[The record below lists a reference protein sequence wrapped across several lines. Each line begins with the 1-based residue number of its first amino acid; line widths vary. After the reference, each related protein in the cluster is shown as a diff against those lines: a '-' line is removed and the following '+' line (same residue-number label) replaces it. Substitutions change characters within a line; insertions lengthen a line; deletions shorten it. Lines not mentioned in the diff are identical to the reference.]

1 MSIRVEV
8 WGDYACFSRPEMKVE
23 RVSYDVMT
31 PSAARGLIE
40 AVYWHP
46 GLRWVIDRIHVC
58 APIRFT
64 NIRRNEVKDVI
75 SAQKVRA
82 VMERRQGELYLA
94 TPESIQQRAAMV
106 LRNVRYVIDAHF
118 DLVPQ
123 QAAPGDNPGKFQDIV
138 KRRLGRGSTTTAL
151 LRRAGVP
158 RPVRALPGGSAL
170 PRGTVG
176 RARPGLDAAG
186 HGLLRP
192 PGHPPHVLPSRPARR
207 RAGCP
212 SPGRRGGG
220 PMILQAL
227 VKLYEDL
234 AAQGKIARPGWSPVQ
249 VSWALCLDAGGRLIQ
264 VIPIPERQKNG
275 GSTAQSMELPT
286 PVARSVNID
295 SNFLWDHSGY
305 LLGIDAKGKPER
317 SRQCFDAC
325 RRLHEQILD
334 GVDSPISRAILAYF
348 SQWQPARAAEHPALS
363 DCLEEVRKGANLVF
377 RVEGRFAQ
385 EDAAIRAAWQNHY
398 DSGGDGPDMQCLV
411 TGQMGPVAR
420 LHPAVKGVRGAQSS
434 GASLV
439 SFNAPAF
446 CSYGREQSLNAPTGK
461 YAAFAYTAALNHLL
475 SDRAHV
481 QRRGDTTVVFW
492 AAGADPA
499 YQAFSAAA
507 LFGGPPPAGLEE
519 ATLRAALKKLSRMER
534 CAEVPLDPARP
545 FYILGLSPNAAR
557 LSVRF
562 FLHDCFGGVLSHVNA
577 HHARMEIVRPANDPY
592 ETIPLWALLRETV
605 PQTVRD
611 KSPSPVLAGA
621 TARAI
626 LSNTDYPAALLNG
639 VMLRIRADRKITR
652 GRAAILK
659 AYYLKNPP
667 HRVSE
672 GGIDREPERN
682 QLHWPPI
689 TWPSVLRAGGHPAG
703 GQPRHQH
710 HHQGQVF

>member
-1 MSIRVEV
+1 
-8 WGDYACFSRPEMKVE
+8 
-23 RVSYDVMT
+23 
-31 PSAARGLIE
+31 
-40 AVYWHP
+40 
-46 GLRWVIDRIHVC
+46 
-58 APIRFT
+58 
-64 NIRRNEVKDVI
+64 
-75 SAQKVRA
+75 
-82 VMERRQGELYLA
+82 
-94 TPESIQQRAAMV
+94 
-106 LRNVRYVIDAHF
+106 
-118 DLVPQ
+118 
-123 QAAPGDNPGKFQDIV
+123 
-138 KRRLGRGSTTTAL
+138 
-151 LRRAGVP
+151 
-158 RPVRALPGGSAL
+158 
-170 PRGTVG
+170 
-176 RARPGLDAAG
+176 
-186 HGLLRP
+186 
-192 PGHPPHVLPSRPARR
+192 
-207 RAGCP
+207 
-212 SPGRRGGG
+212 
-220 PMILQAL
+220 MILQAL

-264 VIPIPERQKNG
+264 VIPLLERQKNG

-363 DCLEEVRKGANLVF
+363 DCLEEVRKGSNLVF

-481 QRRGDTTVVFW
+481 QRLGDTTVVFW

-562 FLHDCFGGVLSHVNA
+562 FLRDCFGGFLSHVNA

-592 ETIPLWALLRETV
+592 ETISLWALLQETV

-659 AYYLKNPP
+659 AYYLKNPHTECP
-667 HRVSE
+667 KEVLTVSLNE
-672 GGIDREPERN
+672 TSSIVPYNLGR
-682 QLHWPPI
+682 LF
-689 TWPSVLRAGGHPAG
+689 SVLEAIQQAANPGINTTIKDKYFNSASATPATIFPILNNLAQKHLKKLDTG
-703 GQPRHQH
+703 LRIHYDRQLGQIKELLGETLPGRLSLPEQASFDLGYYHQT
-710 HHQGQVF
+710 QKRYSK

>member
-1 MSIRVEV
+1 
-8 WGDYACFSRPEMKVE
+8 
-23 RVSYDVMT
+23 
-31 PSAARGLIE
+31 
-40 AVYWHP
+40 
-46 GLRWVIDRIHVC
+46 
-58 APIRFT
+58 
-64 NIRRNEVKDVI
+64 
-75 SAQKVRA
+75 
-82 VMERRQGELYLA
+82 
-94 TPESIQQRAAMV
+94 
-106 LRNVRYVIDAHF
+106 
-118 DLVPQ
+118 
-123 QAAPGDNPGKFQDIV
+123 
-138 KRRLGRGSTTTAL
+138 
-151 LRRAGVP
+151 
-158 RPVRALPGGSAL
+158 
-170 PRGTVG
+170 
-176 RARPGLDAAG
+176 
-186 HGLLRP
+186 
-192 PGHPPHVLPSRPARR
+192 
-207 RAGCP
+207 
-212 SPGRRGGG
+212 
-220 PMILQAL
+220 MILQAL

-264 VIPIPERQKNG
+264 VIPLLEGQKNG

-325 RRLHEQILD
+325 RRLHEQVLD

-420 LHPAVKGVRGAQSS
+420 LHPAVKGVQGAQSS

-481 QRRGDTTVVFW
+481 QRLGDTTVVFW

-499 YQAFSAAA
+499 YQDFSAAA

-562 FLHDCFGGVLSHVNA
+562 FLRDCFGGFLSHVNA

-639 VMLRIRADRKITR
+639 VMLRIRADRQITR

-659 AYYLKNPP
+659 AYYLKNPHTECP
-667 HRVSE
+667 KEVLTVSLNE
-672 GGIDREPERN
+672 TSSIVPYNLGR
-682 QLHWPPI
+682 LF
-689 TWPSVLRAGGHPAG
+689 SVLEAIQQAANPGINPTIKDKYFNSASATPATIFPILNNLAQKHLKKLDTG
-703 GQPRHQH
+703 LRIHYDRQLGQIKELLGETLPGRLSLPEQASFDLGYYHQT
-710 HHQGQVF
+710 QKRYSK

>member
-1 MSIRVEV
+1 
-8 WGDYACFSRPEMKVE
+8 
-23 RVSYDVMT
+23 
-31 PSAARGLIE
+31 
-40 AVYWHP
+40 
-46 GLRWVIDRIHVC
+46 
-58 APIRFT
+58 
-64 NIRRNEVKDVI
+64 
-75 SAQKVRA
+75 
-82 VMERRQGELYLA
+82 
-94 TPESIQQRAAMV
+94 
-106 LRNVRYVIDAHF
+106 
-118 DLVPQ
+118 
-123 QAAPGDNPGKFQDIV
+123 
-138 KRRLGRGSTTTAL
+138 
-151 LRRAGVP
+151 
-158 RPVRALPGGSAL
+158 
-170 PRGTVG
+170 
-176 RARPGLDAAG
+176 
-186 HGLLRP
+186 
-192 PGHPPHVLPSRPARR
+192 
-207 RAGCP
+207 
-212 SPGRRGGG
+212 
-220 PMILQAL
+220 MILQAL

-264 VIPIPERQKNG
+264 VIPLLEGQKNG

-305 LLGIDAKGKPER
+305 LLGIDDKGKPER

-325 RRLHEQILD
+325 RRLHEQVLD

-385 EDAAIRAAWQNHY
+385 KDAAIRAAWQNHY

-481 QRRGDTTVVFW
+481 QRLGDTTVVFW

-562 FLHDCFGGVLSHVNA
+562 FLRDCFGGFLSHVNA

-659 AYYLKNPP
+659 AYYLKNPHTECP
-667 HRVSE
+667 KEVLTVSLNE
-672 GGIDREPERN
+672 TSSIVPYNLGR
-682 QLHWPPI
+682 LF
-689 TWPSVLRAGGHPAG
+689 SVLEAIQQAANPGINTTIKDKYFNSASANPATIFPILNNLAQKHLKKLDTG
-703 GQPRHQH
+703 LRIHYDRQLGQIKELLGETLPGRLSLPEQASFDLGYYHQT
-710 HHQGQVF
+710 QKRYSK

>member
-1 MSIRVEV
+1 
-8 WGDYACFSRPEMKVE
+8 
-23 RVSYDVMT
+23 
-31 PSAARGLIE
+31 
-40 AVYWHP
+40 
-46 GLRWVIDRIHVC
+46 
-58 APIRFT
+58 
-64 NIRRNEVKDVI
+64 
-75 SAQKVRA
+75 
-82 VMERRQGELYLA
+82 
-94 TPESIQQRAAMV
+94 
-106 LRNVRYVIDAHF
+106 
-118 DLVPQ
+118 
-123 QAAPGDNPGKFQDIV
+123 
-138 KRRLGRGSTTTAL
+138 
-151 LRRAGVP
+151 
-158 RPVRALPGGSAL
+158 
-170 PRGTVG
+170 
-176 RARPGLDAAG
+176 
-186 HGLLRP
+186 
-192 PGHPPHVLPSRPARR
+192 
-207 RAGCP
+207 
-212 SPGRRGGG
+212 
-220 PMILQAL
+220 MILQAL

-264 VIPIPERQKNG
+264 VIPLLEGQKNG

-325 RRLHEQILD
+325 RRLHEQVLD

-420 LHPAVKGVRGAQSS
+420 LHPAVKGVQGAQLR

-481 QRRGDTTVVFW
+481 QRLGDTTVVFW

-562 FLHDCFGGVLSHVNA
+562 FLRDCFGGFLSHVNA

-592 ETIPLWALLRETV
+592 ETIPLWALLQETV

-659 AYYLKNPP
+659 AYYLKNPHTECP
-667 HRVSE
+667 KEVLTVSLNE
-672 GGIDREPERN
+672 TSSIVPYNLGR
-682 QLHWPPI
+682 LF
-689 TWPSVLRAGGHPAG
+689 SVLEAIQQAANPGINTTIKDKYFNSASATPATIFPILNNLAQKHLKKLDTG
-703 GQPRHQH
+703 LRIHYDRQLGQIKELLGETLPGRLSLPEQASFDLGYYHQT
-710 HHQGQVF
+710 QKRYSK

>member
-1 MSIRVEV
+1 
-8 WGDYACFSRPEMKVE
+8 
-23 RVSYDVMT
+23 
-31 PSAARGLIE
+31 
-40 AVYWHP
+40 
-46 GLRWVIDRIHVC
+46 
-58 APIRFT
+58 
-64 NIRRNEVKDVI
+64 
-75 SAQKVRA
+75 
-82 VMERRQGELYLA
+82 
-94 TPESIQQRAAMV
+94 
-106 LRNVRYVIDAHF
+106 
-118 DLVPQ
+118 
-123 QAAPGDNPGKFQDIV
+123 
-138 KRRLGRGSTTTAL
+138 
-151 LRRAGVP
+151 
-158 RPVRALPGGSAL
+158 
-170 PRGTVG
+170 
-176 RARPGLDAAG
+176 
-186 HGLLRP
+186 
-192 PGHPPHVLPSRPARR
+192 
-207 RAGCP
+207 
-212 SPGRRGGG
+212 
-220 PMILQAL
+220 MILQAL

-264 VIPIPERQKNG
+264 VIPLLERQKNG

-305 LLGIDAKGKPER
+305 LLGIDAKGRPER

-461 YAAFAYTAALNHLL
+461 YAAFAYSAALNHLL

-481 QRRGDTTVVFW
+481 QRLGDTTVVFW
-492 AAGADPA
+492 AAEADPA

-519 ATLRAALKKLSRMER
+519 ATLRAALKKRSRMEC

-562 FLHDCFGGVLSHVNA
+562 FLRDCFGGFLSHVNA

-659 AYYLKNPP
+659 AYYLKNPHTECP
-667 HRVSE
+667 KEVLTVSLNE
-672 GGIDREPERN
+672 TSSIVPYNLGR
-682 QLHWPPI
+682 LF
-689 TWPSVLRAGGHPAG
+689 SVLEAIQQAANPGINTTIKDKYFNSASANPATIFPILNNLAQKHLKKLDTG
-703 GQPRHQH
+703 LRIHYDRQLGQIKELLGETLPGRLSLPEQASFDLGYYHQT
-710 HHQGQVF
+710 QKRYSK

>member
-1 MSIRVEV
+1 
-8 WGDYACFSRPEMKVE
+8 
-23 RVSYDVMT
+23 
-31 PSAARGLIE
+31 
-40 AVYWHP
+40 
-46 GLRWVIDRIHVC
+46 
-58 APIRFT
+58 
-64 NIRRNEVKDVI
+64 
-75 SAQKVRA
+75 
-82 VMERRQGELYLA
+82 
-94 TPESIQQRAAMV
+94 
-106 LRNVRYVIDAHF
+106 
-118 DLVPQ
+118 
-123 QAAPGDNPGKFQDIV
+123 
-138 KRRLGRGSTTTAL
+138 
-151 LRRAGVP
+151 
-158 RPVRALPGGSAL
+158 
-170 PRGTVG
+170 
-176 RARPGLDAAG
+176 
-186 HGLLRP
+186 
-192 PGHPPHVLPSRPARR
+192 
-207 RAGCP
+207 
-212 SPGRRGGG
+212 
-220 PMILQAL
+220 MILQAL

-264 VIPIPERQKNG
+264 VIPLLERQKNG

-461 YAAFAYTAALNHLL
+461 YAAFAYSAALNHLL

-481 QRRGDTTVVFW
+481 QRLGNTTVVFW

-562 FLHDCFGGVLSHVNA
+562 FLRDCFGGFLSHVNA

-592 ETIPLWALLRETV
+592 ETISLWALLQETV

-659 AYYLKNPP
+659 AYYLKNPHTECP
-667 HRVSE
+667 KEVLTVSLNE
-672 GGIDREPERN
+672 TSSIVPYNLGR
-682 QLHWPPI
+682 LF
-689 TWPSVLRAGGHPAG
+689 SVLEAIQQAANPGINTTIKDKYFNSASATPATIFPILNNLAQKHLKKLDTG
-703 GQPRHQH
+703 LRIHYDRQLGQIKELLGETLPGRLSLPEQASFDLGYYHQT
-710 HHQGQVF
+710 QKRYSK

>member
-1 MSIRVEV
+1 
-8 WGDYACFSRPEMKVE
+8 
-23 RVSYDVMT
+23 
-31 PSAARGLIE
+31 
-40 AVYWHP
+40 
-46 GLRWVIDRIHVC
+46 
-58 APIRFT
+58 
-64 NIRRNEVKDVI
+64 
-75 SAQKVRA
+75 
-82 VMERRQGELYLA
+82 
-94 TPESIQQRAAMV
+94 
-106 LRNVRYVIDAHF
+106 
-118 DLVPQ
+118 
-123 QAAPGDNPGKFQDIV
+123 
-138 KRRLGRGSTTTAL
+138 
-151 LRRAGVP
+151 
-158 RPVRALPGGSAL
+158 
-170 PRGTVG
+170 
-176 RARPGLDAAG
+176 
-186 HGLLRP
+186 
-192 PGHPPHVLPSRPARR
+192 
-207 RAGCP
+207 
-212 SPGRRGGG
+212 
-220 PMILQAL
+220 MILQAL

-264 VIPIPERQKNG
+264 VIPLLEGQKNG

-325 RRLHEQILD
+325 RRLHEQVLD

-461 YAAFAYTAALNHLL
+461 YAAFAYSAALNHLL

-481 QRRGDTTVVFW
+481 QRLGNTTVVFW

-562 FLHDCFGGVLSHVNA
+562 FLRDCFGGFLSHVNA

-592 ETIPLWALLRETV
+592 ETISLWALLQETV

-659 AYYLKNPP
+659 AYYLKNPHTECP
-667 HRVSE
+667 KEVLTVSLNE
-672 GGIDREPERN
+672 TSSIVPYNLGR
-682 QLHWPPI
+682 LF
-689 TWPSVLRAGGHPAG
+689 SVLEAIQQAANPGINTTIKDKYFNSASATPATIFPILNNLAQKHLKKLDTG
-703 GQPRHQH
+703 LRIHYDRQLGQIKELLGETLPGRLSLPEQASFDLGYYHQT
-710 HHQGQVF
+710 QKRYSK

>member
-1 MSIRVEV
+1 
-8 WGDYACFSRPEMKVE
+8 
-23 RVSYDVMT
+23 
-31 PSAARGLIE
+31 
-40 AVYWHP
+40 
-46 GLRWVIDRIHVC
+46 
-58 APIRFT
+58 
-64 NIRRNEVKDVI
+64 
-75 SAQKVRA
+75 
-82 VMERRQGELYLA
+82 
-94 TPESIQQRAAMV
+94 
-106 LRNVRYVIDAHF
+106 
-118 DLVPQ
+118 
-123 QAAPGDNPGKFQDIV
+123 
-138 KRRLGRGSTTTAL
+138 
-151 LRRAGVP
+151 
-158 RPVRALPGGSAL
+158 
-170 PRGTVG
+170 
-176 RARPGLDAAG
+176 
-186 HGLLRP
+186 
-192 PGHPPHVLPSRPARR
+192 
-207 RAGCP
+207 
-212 SPGRRGGG
+212 
-220 PMILQAL
+220 MILQAL

-264 VIPIPERQKNG
+264 VIPLLEGQKNG

-325 RRLHEQILD
+325 RRLHEQVLD

-420 LHPAVKGVRGAQSS
+420 LHPAVKGVRGTQSS

-481 QRRGDTTVVFW
+481 QRLGDTTVVFW

-562 FLHDCFGGVLSHVNA
+562 FLRDCFGGFLSHVNA

-592 ETIPLWALLRETV
+592 ETISLWALLQETV

-659 AYYLKNPP
+659 AYYLKNPHTECP
-667 HRVSE
+667 KEVLTVSLNE
-672 GGIDREPERN
+672 TSSIVPYNLGR
-682 QLHWPPI
+682 LF
-689 TWPSVLRAGGHPAG
+689 SVLEAIQQAANPGINTTIKDKYFNSASATPATIFPILNNLAQKHLKKLDTG
-703 GQPRHQH
+703 LRIHYDRQLGQIKELLGETLPGRLSLPEQASFDLGYYHQT
-710 HHQGQVF
+710 QKRYSK

>member
-1 MSIRVEV
+1 
-8 WGDYACFSRPEMKVE
+8 
-23 RVSYDVMT
+23 
-31 PSAARGLIE
+31 
-40 AVYWHP
+40 
-46 GLRWVIDRIHVC
+46 
-58 APIRFT
+58 
-64 NIRRNEVKDVI
+64 
-75 SAQKVRA
+75 
-82 VMERRQGELYLA
+82 
-94 TPESIQQRAAMV
+94 
-106 LRNVRYVIDAHF
+106 
-118 DLVPQ
+118 
-123 QAAPGDNPGKFQDIV
+123 
-138 KRRLGRGSTTTAL
+138 
-151 LRRAGVP
+151 
-158 RPVRALPGGSAL
+158 
-170 PRGTVG
+170 
-176 RARPGLDAAG
+176 
-186 HGLLRP
+186 
-192 PGHPPHVLPSRPARR
+192 
-207 RAGCP
+207 
-212 SPGRRGGG
+212 
-220 PMILQAL
+220 MILQAL

-249 VSWALCLDAGGRLIQ
+249 VSWALCLDAGGRLTQ
-264 VIPIPERQKNG
+264 VIPLLEDQKNG

-325 RRLHEQILD
+325 RRLHEQVLD

-420 LHPAVKGVRGAQSS
+420 LHPAVKGVQGAQLR

-481 QRRGDTTVVFW
+481 QRLGDTTVVFW

-562 FLHDCFGGVLSHVNA
+562 FLRDCFGGFLSHVNA

-626 LSNTDYPAALLNG
+626 LSNSDYPAALLNG

-659 AYYLKNPP
+659 AYYLKNPHTECP
-667 HRVSE
+667 KEVLTVSLNE
-672 GGIDREPERN
+672 TSSIVPYNLGR
-682 QLHWPPI
+682 LF
-689 TWPSVLRAGGHPAG
+689 SVLEAIQQAANPGINTTIKDKYFNSASATPATIFPILNNLAQKHLKKLDTG
-703 GQPRHQH
+703 LRIHYDRQLGQIKELLGETLPGRLSLPEQASFDLGYYHQT
-710 HHQGQVF
+710 QKRYSK

>member
-1 MSIRVEV
+1 
-8 WGDYACFSRPEMKVE
+8 
-23 RVSYDVMT
+23 
-31 PSAARGLIE
+31 
-40 AVYWHP
+40 
-46 GLRWVIDRIHVC
+46 
-58 APIRFT
+58 
-64 NIRRNEVKDVI
+64 
-75 SAQKVRA
+75 
-82 VMERRQGELYLA
+82 
-94 TPESIQQRAAMV
+94 
-106 LRNVRYVIDAHF
+106 
-118 DLVPQ
+118 
-123 QAAPGDNPGKFQDIV
+123 
-138 KRRLGRGSTTTAL
+138 
-151 LRRAGVP
+151 
-158 RPVRALPGGSAL
+158 
-170 PRGTVG
+170 
-176 RARPGLDAAG
+176 
-186 HGLLRP
+186 
-192 PGHPPHVLPSRPARR
+192 
-207 RAGCP
+207 
-212 SPGRRGGG
+212 
-220 PMILQAL
+220 MILQAL

-264 VIPIPERQKNG
+264 VIPLLERQKNG

-325 RRLHEQILD
+325 RRLHEQVLD

-420 LHPAVKGVRGAQSS
+420 LHPAVKGVQGAQSS

-481 QRRGDTTVVFW
+481 QRLGDTTVVFW
-492 AAGADPA
+492 AAG
-499 YQAFSAAA
+499 
-507 LFGGPPPAGLEE
+507 
-519 ATLRAALKKLSRMER
+519 AALKKLSRMER

-562 FLHDCFGGVLSHVNA
+562 FLRDCFGGFLSHVNA

-592 ETIPLWALLRETV
+592 ETISLWALLQETV

-659 AYYLKNPP
+659 AYYLKNPHTECP
-667 HRVSE
+667 KEVLTVSLNE
-672 GGIDREPERN
+672 TSSIVPYNLGR
-682 QLHWPPI
+682 LF
-689 TWPSVLRAGGHPAG
+689 SVLEAIQQAANPGINTTIKDKYFNSASATPATIFPILNNLAQKHLKKLDTG
-703 GQPRHQH
+703 LRIHYDRQLGQIKELLGEMLPGRLSLPEQASFDLGYYHQT
-710 HHQGQVF
+710 QKRYSK

>member
-1 MSIRVEV
+1 
-8 WGDYACFSRPEMKVE
+8 
-23 RVSYDVMT
+23 
-31 PSAARGLIE
+31 
-40 AVYWHP
+40 
-46 GLRWVIDRIHVC
+46 
-58 APIRFT
+58 
-64 NIRRNEVKDVI
+64 
-75 SAQKVRA
+75 
-82 VMERRQGELYLA
+82 
-94 TPESIQQRAAMV
+94 
-106 LRNVRYVIDAHF
+106 
-118 DLVPQ
+118 
-123 QAAPGDNPGKFQDIV
+123 
-138 KRRLGRGSTTTAL
+138 
-151 LRRAGVP
+151 
-158 RPVRALPGGSAL
+158 
-170 PRGTVG
+170 
-176 RARPGLDAAG
+176 
-186 HGLLRP
+186 
-192 PGHPPHVLPSRPARR
+192 
-207 RAGCP
+207 
-212 SPGRRGGG
+212 
-220 PMILQAL
+220 MILQAL

-481 QRRGDTTVVFW
+481 QRLGDTTVVFW

-562 FLHDCFGGVLSHVNA
+562 FLHDCFGGFLSHVNA

-592 ETIPLWALLRETV
+592 ETIPLWALLQETV

-659 AYYLKNPP
+659 AYYLKNPHTECP
-667 HRVSE
+667 KEVLTVSLNE
-672 GGIDREPERN
+672 TSSIVPYNLGR
-682 QLHWPPI
+682 LF
-689 TWPSVLRAGGHPAG
+689 SVLEAIQQAANPGINTTIKDKYFNSASATPATIFPILNNLAQKHLKKLDTG
-703 GQPRHQH
+703 LRIHYDRQLGQIKELLGEMLPGRLSLPEQASFDLGYYHQT
-710 HHQGQVF
+710 QKRYSK

>member
-1 MSIRVEV
+1 
-8 WGDYACFSRPEMKVE
+8 
-23 RVSYDVMT
+23 
-31 PSAARGLIE
+31 
-40 AVYWHP
+40 
-46 GLRWVIDRIHVC
+46 
-58 APIRFT
+58 
-64 NIRRNEVKDVI
+64 
-75 SAQKVRA
+75 
-82 VMERRQGELYLA
+82 
-94 TPESIQQRAAMV
+94 
-106 LRNVRYVIDAHF
+106 
-118 DLVPQ
+118 
-123 QAAPGDNPGKFQDIV
+123 
-138 KRRLGRGSTTTAL
+138 
-151 LRRAGVP
+151 
-158 RPVRALPGGSAL
+158 
-170 PRGTVG
+170 
-176 RARPGLDAAG
+176 
-186 HGLLRP
+186 
-192 PGHPPHVLPSRPARR
+192 
-207 RAGCP
+207 
-212 SPGRRGGG
+212 
-220 PMILQAL
+220 MILQAL

-234 AAQGKIARPGWSPVQ
+234 TAQGKIARPGWSPVQ

-264 VIPIPERQKNG
+264 VIPLLEGQKNG

-325 RRLHEQILD
+325 RRLHEQVLD

-398 DSGGDGPDMQCLV
+398 NSGGGGPDMQCLV

-481 QRRGDTTVVFW
+481 QRLGDTTVVFW

-519 ATLRAALKKLSRMER
+519 ARLRAALKKLSRMER

-562 FLHDCFGGVLSHVNA
+562 FLRDCFGGFLSHVNA

-592 ETIPLWALLRETV
+592 ETISLWALLRETV

-659 AYYLKNPP
+659 AYYLKNPHTECP
-667 HRVSE
+667 KEVLTVSLNE
-672 GGIDREPERN
+672 TSSIVPYNLGR
-682 QLHWPPI
+682 LF
-689 TWPSVLRAGGHPAG
+689 SVLEAIQQAANPGINPTIKDKYFNSASATPATIFPILNNLAQKHLKKLDTG
-703 GQPRHQH
+703 LRIHYDRQLGQIKELLGETLPGRLSLPEQASFDLGYYHQT
-710 HHQGQVF
+710 QKRYSK

>member
-1 MSIRVEV
+1 
-8 WGDYACFSRPEMKVE
+8 
-23 RVSYDVMT
+23 
-31 PSAARGLIE
+31 
-40 AVYWHP
+40 
-46 GLRWVIDRIHVC
+46 
-58 APIRFT
+58 
-64 NIRRNEVKDVI
+64 
-75 SAQKVRA
+75 
-82 VMERRQGELYLA
+82 
-94 TPESIQQRAAMV
+94 
-106 LRNVRYVIDAHF
+106 
-118 DLVPQ
+118 
-123 QAAPGDNPGKFQDIV
+123 
-138 KRRLGRGSTTTAL
+138 
-151 LRRAGVP
+151 
-158 RPVRALPGGSAL
+158 
-170 PRGTVG
+170 
-176 RARPGLDAAG
+176 
-186 HGLLRP
+186 
-192 PGHPPHVLPSRPARR
+192 
-207 RAGCP
+207 
-212 SPGRRGGG
+212 
-220 PMILQAL
+220 MILQAL

-264 VIPIPERQKNG
+264 VIPLLEGQKNG

-325 RRLHEQILD
+325 RRLHEQVLD

-481 QRRGDTTVVFW
+481 QRLGDTTVVFW

-507 LFGGPPPAGLEE
+507 LFGGPRPAGLEE

-562 FLHDCFGGVLSHVNA
+562 FLRDCFGGFLSHVNA

-592 ETIPLWALLRETV
+592 ETISLWALLQETV

-659 AYYLKNPP
+659 AYYLKNPHTECP
-667 HRVSE
+667 KEVLTVSLNE
-672 GGIDREPERN
+672 TSSIVPYNLGR
-682 QLHWPPI
+682 LF
-689 TWPSVLRAGGHPAG
+689 SVLEAIQQAANPGINTTIKDKYFNSASATPATIFPILNNLAQKHLKKLDTG
-703 GQPRHQH
+703 LRIHYDRQLGQIKELLGETLPGRLSLPEQASFDLGYYHQT
-710 HHQGQVF
+710 QKRYSK

>member
-1 MSIRVEV
+1 
-8 WGDYACFSRPEMKVE
+8 
-23 RVSYDVMT
+23 
-31 PSAARGLIE
+31 
-40 AVYWHP
+40 
-46 GLRWVIDRIHVC
+46 
-58 APIRFT
+58 
-64 NIRRNEVKDVI
+64 
-75 SAQKVRA
+75 
-82 VMERRQGELYLA
+82 
-94 TPESIQQRAAMV
+94 
-106 LRNVRYVIDAHF
+106 
-118 DLVPQ
+118 
-123 QAAPGDNPGKFQDIV
+123 
-138 KRRLGRGSTTTAL
+138 
-151 LRRAGVP
+151 
-158 RPVRALPGGSAL
+158 
-170 PRGTVG
+170 
-176 RARPGLDAAG
+176 
-186 HGLLRP
+186 
-192 PGHPPHVLPSRPARR
+192 
-207 RAGCP
+207 
-212 SPGRRGGG
+212 
-220 PMILQAL
+220 MILQAL

-264 VIPIPERQKNG
+264 VIPLLERQKNG

-481 QRRGDTTVVFW
+481 QRLGDTTVVFW

-562 FLHDCFGGVLSHVNA
+562 FLHDCFGGFLSHVNA

-592 ETIPLWALLRETV
+592 ETIPLWALLQETV

-659 AYYLKNPP
+659 AYYLKNPHTECP
-667 HRVSE
+667 KEVLTVSLNE
-672 GGIDREPERN
+672 TSSIVPYNLGR
-682 QLHWPPI
+682 LF
-689 TWPSVLRAGGHPAG
+689 SVLEAIQQAANPGINTTIKDKYFNSASATPATIFPILNNLAQKHLKKLDTG
-703 GQPRHQH
+703 LRIHYDRQLGQIKELLGEMLPGRLSLPEQASFDLGYYHQT
-710 HHQGQVF
+710 QKRYSK

>member
-1 MSIRVEV
+1 
-8 WGDYACFSRPEMKVE
+8 
-23 RVSYDVMT
+23 
-31 PSAARGLIE
+31 
-40 AVYWHP
+40 
-46 GLRWVIDRIHVC
+46 
-58 APIRFT
+58 
-64 NIRRNEVKDVI
+64 
-75 SAQKVRA
+75 
-82 VMERRQGELYLA
+82 
-94 TPESIQQRAAMV
+94 
-106 LRNVRYVIDAHF
+106 
-118 DLVPQ
+118 
-123 QAAPGDNPGKFQDIV
+123 
-138 KRRLGRGSTTTAL
+138 
-151 LRRAGVP
+151 
-158 RPVRALPGGSAL
+158 
-170 PRGTVG
+170 
-176 RARPGLDAAG
+176 
-186 HGLLRP
+186 
-192 PGHPPHVLPSRPARR
+192 
-207 RAGCP
+207 
-212 SPGRRGGG
+212 
-220 PMILQAL
+220 MILQAL

-264 VIPIPERQKNG
+264 VIPLLEGQKNG

-325 RRLHEQILD
+325 RRLHEQVLD

-420 LHPAVKGVRGAQSS
+420 LHPAVKGVQGAQSS

-481 QRRGDTTVVFW
+481 QRLGDTTVVFW

-562 FLHDCFGGVLSHVNA
+562 FLHDCFGGFLSHVNA

-592 ETIPLWALLRETV
+592 ETIPLWALLQETV

-659 AYYLKNPP
+659 AYYLKNPHTECP
-667 HRVSE
+667 KEVLTVSLNE
-672 GGIDREPERN
+672 TSSIVPYNLGR
-682 QLHWPPI
+682 LF
-689 TWPSVLRAGGHPAG
+689 SVLEAIQQAANPGINTTIKDKYFNSASATPATIFPILNNLAQKHLKKLDTG
-703 GQPRHQH
+703 LRIHYDRQLGQIKELLGEMLPGRLSLPEQASFDLGYYHQT
-710 HHQGQVF
+710 QKRYSK

>member
-1 MSIRVEV
+1 
-8 WGDYACFSRPEMKVE
+8 
-23 RVSYDVMT
+23 
-31 PSAARGLIE
+31 
-40 AVYWHP
+40 
-46 GLRWVIDRIHVC
+46 
-58 APIRFT
+58 
-64 NIRRNEVKDVI
+64 
-75 SAQKVRA
+75 
-82 VMERRQGELYLA
+82 
-94 TPESIQQRAAMV
+94 
-106 LRNVRYVIDAHF
+106 
-118 DLVPQ
+118 
-123 QAAPGDNPGKFQDIV
+123 
-138 KRRLGRGSTTTAL
+138 
-151 LRRAGVP
+151 
-158 RPVRALPGGSAL
+158 
-170 PRGTVG
+170 
-176 RARPGLDAAG
+176 
-186 HGLLRP
+186 
-192 PGHPPHVLPSRPARR
+192 
-207 RAGCP
+207 
-212 SPGRRGGG
+212 
-220 PMILQAL
+220 MILQAL

-264 VIPIPERQKNG
+264 VIPLLEGQKNG

-325 RRLHEQILD
+325 RRLHEQVLD

-363 DCLEEVRKGANLVF
+363 DRLEEVRKGANLVF

-420 LHPAVKGVRGAQSS
+420 LHPAVKGVQGAQLR

-481 QRRGDTTVVFW
+481 QRLGDTTVVFW

-562 FLHDCFGGVLSHVNA
+562 FLRDCFGGFLSHVNA

-592 ETIPLWALLRETV
+592 DTISLWALLQETV

-659 AYYLKNPP
+659 AYYLKNPHTECP
-667 HRVSE
+667 KEVLTVSLNE
-672 GGIDREPERN
+672 TSSIVPYNLGR
-682 QLHWPPI
+682 LF
-689 TWPSVLRAGGHPAG
+689 SVLEAIQQAANPGINTTIKDKYFNSASATPATIFPILNNLAQKHLKKLDTG
-703 GQPRHQH
+703 LRIHYDRQLGQIKELLGEMLPGRLSLPEQASFDLGYYHQT
-710 HHQGQVF
+710 QKRYSK

>member
-1 MSIRVEV
+1 
-8 WGDYACFSRPEMKVE
+8 
-23 RVSYDVMT
+23 
-31 PSAARGLIE
+31 
-40 AVYWHP
+40 
-46 GLRWVIDRIHVC
+46 
-58 APIRFT
+58 
-64 NIRRNEVKDVI
+64 
-75 SAQKVRA
+75 
-82 VMERRQGELYLA
+82 
-94 TPESIQQRAAMV
+94 
-106 LRNVRYVIDAHF
+106 
-118 DLVPQ
+118 
-123 QAAPGDNPGKFQDIV
+123 
-138 KRRLGRGSTTTAL
+138 
-151 LRRAGVP
+151 
-158 RPVRALPGGSAL
+158 
-170 PRGTVG
+170 
-176 RARPGLDAAG
+176 
-186 HGLLRP
+186 
-192 PGHPPHVLPSRPARR
+192 
-207 RAGCP
+207 
-212 SPGRRGGG
+212 
-220 PMILQAL
+220 MILQAL

-264 VIPIPERQKNG
+264 VIPLLEGQKNG

-325 RRLHEQILD
+325 RRLHEQVLD

-385 EDAAIRAAWQNHY
+385 EDAAIRVAWQNHY

-420 LHPAVKGVRGAQSS
+420 LHPAVKGVQGAQSS
-434 GASLV
+434 GASPV

-481 QRRGDTTVVFW
+481 QRLGDTTVVFW

-534 CAEVPLDPARP
+534 CAVVPLDPARP
-545 FYILGLSPNAAR
+545 MYIMGLSPNPPPQ
-557 LSVRF
+557 SVRVIQR
-562 FLHDCFGGVLSHVNA
+562 DCVGGVQSHVNA

-592 ETIPLWALLRETV
+592 ETISLWALLQETV

-659 AYYLKNPP
+659 AYYLKNPHTECP
-667 HRVSE
+667 KEVLTVSLNE
-672 GGIDREPERN
+672 TSSIVPYNLGR
-682 QLHWPPI
+682 LF
-689 TWPSVLRAGGHPAG
+689 SVLEAIQQAANPGINTTIKDKYFNSASATPATIFPILNNLAQKHLKKLDTG
-703 GQPRHQH
+703 LRIHYDRQLGQIKELLGETLPGRLSLPEQASFDLGYYHQT
-710 HHQGQVF
+710 QKRYSK

>member
-1 MSIRVEV
+1 
-8 WGDYACFSRPEMKVE
+8 
-23 RVSYDVMT
+23 
-31 PSAARGLIE
+31 
-40 AVYWHP
+40 
-46 GLRWVIDRIHVC
+46 
-58 APIRFT
+58 
-64 NIRRNEVKDVI
+64 
-75 SAQKVRA
+75 
-82 VMERRQGELYLA
+82 
-94 TPESIQQRAAMV
+94 
-106 LRNVRYVIDAHF
+106 
-118 DLVPQ
+118 
-123 QAAPGDNPGKFQDIV
+123 
-138 KRRLGRGSTTTAL
+138 
-151 LRRAGVP
+151 
-158 RPVRALPGGSAL
+158 
-170 PRGTVG
+170 
-176 RARPGLDAAG
+176 
-186 HGLLRP
+186 
-192 PGHPPHVLPSRPARR
+192 
-207 RAGCP
+207 
-212 SPGRRGGG
+212 
-220 PMILQAL
+220 MILQAL

-264 VIPIPERQKNG
+264 VIPLLEGQKNG

-325 RRLHEQILD
+325 RRLHEQVLD

-420 LHPAVKGVRGAQSS
+420 LHPAVKGVQGAQSS

-461 YAAFAYTAALNHLL
+461 YAAFAYSAALNHLL

-481 QRRGDTTVVFW
+481 QRLGDTTVVFW

-562 FLHDCFGGVLSHVNA
+562 FLRDCFGGFLSHVNA

-592 ETIPLWALLRETV
+592 ETISLWALLQETV

-659 AYYLKNPP
+659 AYYLKNPHTECP
-667 HRVSE
+667 KEVLTVSLNE
-672 GGIDREPERN
+672 TSSIVPYNLGR
-682 QLHWPPI
+682 LF
-689 TWPSVLRAGGHPAG
+689 SVLEAIQQAANPGINTTIKDKYFNSASATPATIFPILNNLAQKHLKKLDTG
-703 GQPRHQH
+703 LRIHYDRQLGQIKELLGETLPGRLSLPEQASFDLGYYHQT
-710 HHQGQVF
+710 QKRYSK

>member
-1 MSIRVEV
+1 
-8 WGDYACFSRPEMKVE
+8 
-23 RVSYDVMT
+23 
-31 PSAARGLIE
+31 
-40 AVYWHP
+40 
-46 GLRWVIDRIHVC
+46 
-58 APIRFT
+58 
-64 NIRRNEVKDVI
+64 
-75 SAQKVRA
+75 
-82 VMERRQGELYLA
+82 
-94 TPESIQQRAAMV
+94 
-106 LRNVRYVIDAHF
+106 
-118 DLVPQ
+118 
-123 QAAPGDNPGKFQDIV
+123 
-138 KRRLGRGSTTTAL
+138 
-151 LRRAGVP
+151 
-158 RPVRALPGGSAL
+158 
-170 PRGTVG
+170 
-176 RARPGLDAAG
+176 
-186 HGLLRP
+186 
-192 PGHPPHVLPSRPARR
+192 
-207 RAGCP
+207 
-212 SPGRRGGG
+212 
-220 PMILQAL
+220 MILQAL

-264 VIPIPERQKNG
+264 VIPLLEGQKNG

-325 RRLHEQILD
+325 RRLHEQVLD

-481 QRRGDTTVVFW
+481 QRLGDTTVVFW

-562 FLHDCFGGVLSHVNA
+562 FLRDCFGGFLSHVNA

-592 ETIPLWALLRETV
+592 ETIPLWALLQETV

-659 AYYLKNPP
+659 AYYLKNPHTECP
-667 HRVSE
+667 KEVLTVSLNE
-672 GGIDREPERN
+672 TSSIVPYNLGR
-682 QLHWPPI
+682 LF
-689 TWPSVLRAGGHPAG
+689 SVLEAIQQAANPGINTTIKDKYFNSASATPATIFPILNNLAQKHLKKLDTG
-703 GQPRHQH
+703 LRIHYDRQLGQIKELLGETLPGRLSLPEQASFDLGYYHQT
-710 HHQGQVF
+710 QKRYSK

>member
-1 MSIRVEV
+1 
-8 WGDYACFSRPEMKVE
+8 
-23 RVSYDVMT
+23 
-31 PSAARGLIE
+31 
-40 AVYWHP
+40 
-46 GLRWVIDRIHVC
+46 
-58 APIRFT
+58 
-64 NIRRNEVKDVI
+64 
-75 SAQKVRA
+75 
-82 VMERRQGELYLA
+82 
-94 TPESIQQRAAMV
+94 
-106 LRNVRYVIDAHF
+106 
-118 DLVPQ
+118 
-123 QAAPGDNPGKFQDIV
+123 
-138 KRRLGRGSTTTAL
+138 
-151 LRRAGVP
+151 
-158 RPVRALPGGSAL
+158 
-170 PRGTVG
+170 
-176 RARPGLDAAG
+176 
-186 HGLLRP
+186 
-192 PGHPPHVLPSRPARR
+192 
-207 RAGCP
+207 
-212 SPGRRGGG
+212 
-220 PMILQAL
+220 MILQAL

-264 VIPIPERQKNG
+264 VIPLLEGQKNG

-325 RRLHEQILD
+325 RRLHEQVLD

-481 QRRGDTTVVFW
+481 QRLGDTTVVFW

-562 FLHDCFGGVLSHVNA
+562 FLRDCFGGFLSHVNA

-592 ETIPLWALLRETV
+592 ETISLWALLQETV

-611 KSPSPVLAGA
+611 KSPSPVLDGA

-659 AYYLKNPP
+659 AYYLKNPHTECP
-667 HRVSE
+667 KEVLTVSLNE
-672 GGIDREPERN
+672 TSSIVPYNLGR
-682 QLHWPPI
+682 LF
-689 TWPSVLRAGGHPAG
+689 SVLEAIQQAANPGINTTIKDKYFNSASATPATIFPILNNLAQKHLKKLDTG
-703 GQPRHQH
+703 LRIHYDRQLGQIKELLGETLPGRLSLPEQASFDLGYYHQT
-710 HHQGQVF
+710 QKRYSK